1 MEALDGAMSLDT
13 NYTHVGALFISW
25 APSAADSPD
34 KAAELKRMKSQS
46 VSLSK
51 LFRRGYNIAVDEY
64 DIPRERPFRALTDKL
79 WDVRDAYEKPRHFL
93 IIYYG
98 GHGGSDQ
105 NRNAIWKWCVIV
117 IRCFHNSP
125 QTDSSLR
132 QLQLCRLASSRL
144 DQSATHLSR
153 IRIYARRAHD
163 H

>member
-1 MEALDGAMSLDT
+1 MKALDGAMSLDT
-13 NYTHVGALFISW
+13 KYTHVGALFISW

-34 KAAELKRMKSQS
+34 KAEELERMKTQS
-46 VSLSK
+46 VKLSK
-51 LFRRGYNIAVDEY
+51 LFKRGYNIDVDEY
-64 DIPRERPFRALTDKL
+64 DIPRESSFCALNAKL
-79 WDVRDAYEKPRHFL
+79 WASRKDYEKPRHFL